1 MRASL
6 RTRFA
11 CVPLLLAGAVGVGAC
26 SHPIARRTVVT
37 EPEHPADPCTTD
49 DPPPERPG
57 PFDGTAFVARY
68 AEEHLPL
75 LAPIE
80 ETAEVLS
87 RRVRTMRP
95 GNARRETR
103 KKLVYRRL
111 ADALAAT
118 DPAERERIHA
128 AMRRDSRLAVQGN
141 REALLA
147 TEIAFAEVWFR
158 FRTQA
163 SGAALTADLFFQQ
176 HVADRELLRIA
187 TMIRAELA
195 LARNENAFARDAL
208 AVLMTSATDPLHVY
222 ATYRTAT
229 AYCNEQKTEE
239 CRLWLDRV
247 RFFGCAP
254 GPPHET
260 AEFALRAFFDLGM
273 QPIPRCQREPETP
286 VYCTR
291 SDTVSYRQSVLHQ

>member
-1 MRASL
+1 MRAVL
-6 RTRFA
+6 RTRF
-11 CVPLLLAGAVGVGAC
+11 PGFLLLLVGAGAVGAC
-26 SHPIARRTVVT
+26 SHPTARRPVVT
-37 EPEHPADPCTTD
+37 EPERPADPCATD
-49 DPPPERPG
+49 DPPPERPE
-57 PFDGTAFVARY
+57 PFDGAAFIVRY

-80 ETAEVLS
+80 ESTDTLA

-103 KKLVYRRL
+103 KTLVFRRL

-141 REALLA
+141 RESLLA
-147 TEIAFAEVWFR
+147 TEVAFAEVWFR

-163 SGAALTADLFFQQ
+163 SGAALTADVFFQQ

-187 TMIRAELA
+187 SMIRAELA
-195 LARNENAFARDAL
+195 LARSENAFARDAL
-208 AVLMTSATDPLHVY
+208 TVLMTSATDPLHVY

-229 AYCNEQKTEE
+229 SYCNEGKTEE

-254 GPPHET
+254 EPPHET
-260 AEFALRAFFDLGM
+260 AEFALRAFFDLGLP
-273 QPIPRCQREPETP
+273 PIPHCQREPGTP

-291 SDTVSYRQSVLHQ
+291 SDTVSYRQSVLSQ